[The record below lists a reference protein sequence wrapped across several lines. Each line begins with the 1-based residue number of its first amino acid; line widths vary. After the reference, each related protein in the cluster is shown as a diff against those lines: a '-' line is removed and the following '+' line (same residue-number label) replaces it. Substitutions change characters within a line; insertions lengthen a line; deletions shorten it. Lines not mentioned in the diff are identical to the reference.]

1 MHAINKRRGSRKII
15 PTPEVH
21 TIKEIM
27 PQVNISDFSAV
38 LFDLDGVIVDTEG
51 QYSLFWKQIGE
62 EYMPGMPD
70 FALAIKGRTLTQIYD
85 TYFPDTADRAT
96 ITERLNAFERQMDF
110 PYIAGAREFLEAL
123 QAQGVPTAIATS
135 SNCDKMAC
143 LYARHPEIKNLVTTV
158 LTAEDARRSKPAPDC
173 YLAAAK
179 RLGADISKCIV
190 FEDSPNGLAA
200 GRASGAFVI
209 GVSTSLAATEIEPL
223 CDMYI
228 EDFKIFI
235 EQI

>member
-1 MHAINKRRGSRKII
+1 MI
-15 PTPEVH
+15 PTPQIHE
-21 TIKEIM
+21 IKKIM

-85 TYFPDTADRAT
+85 TYFPDAADRAA

-123 QAQGVPTAIATS
+123 QAQGVPTAIVTS

-143 LYARHPEIKNLVTTV
+143 LYARHPEIKNLVTAV

-173 YLAAAK
+173 YLAAAE

-209 GVSTSLAATEIEPL
+209 GVSTSLAAAEIEPL
-223 CDMYI
+223 CDAYI

>member
-1 MHAINKRRGSRKII
+1 MI
-15 PTPEVH
+15 PTPQIHE
-21 TIKEIM
+21 IKKIM

-38 LFDLDGVIVDTEG
+38 LFDLDGVIIDTEG

-85 TYFPDTADRAT
+85 TYFPDAADRAA

-123 QAQGVPTAIATS
+123 QTQGVPTAIATS

-143 LYARHPEIKNLVTTV
+143 LYARHPEIKNLVTAV

-173 YLAAAK
+173 YLAAAE
-179 RLGADISKCIV
+179 RLGADISNCIV
-190 FEDSPNGLAA
+190 FEDSPSGLAA

-209 GVSTSLAATEIEPL
+209 GVCTSLAATEIEPL
-223 CDMYI
+223 CDAYI
-228 EDFKIFI
+228 EDFKDFI

>member
-1 MHAINKRRGSRKII
+1 MI
-15 PTPEVH
+15 PAPEIYK
-21 TIKEIM
+21 IKEIM

-85 TYFPDTADRAT
+85 TYFPDAADRAA

-173 YLAAAK
+173 YLAAAE
-179 RLGADISKCIV
+179 RLGADISNCIV

-209 GVSTSLAATEIEPL
+209 GVCTSLAAPEIEPL
-223 CDMYI
+223 CDAYI

>member
-1 MHAINKRRGSRKII
+1 MI
-15 PTPEVH
+15 PTPQIHE
-21 TIKEIM
+21 IKKIM

-62 EYMPGMPD
+62 EYMPGMPG

-85 TYFPDTADRAT
+85 TYFPDAADRAA

-123 QAQGVPTAIATS
+123 QAQSVPTAIATS

-143 LYARHPEIKNLVTTV
+143 LYACHPEIKNLVTAV

-173 YLAAAK
+173 YLAAAE

-209 GVSTSLAATEIEPL
+209 GVSTSLAAAEIEPL

>member
-1 MHAINKRRGSRKII
+1 MI
-15 PTPEVH
+15 PAPEIH
-21 TIKEIM
+21 IIKEIM

-85 TYFPDTADRAT
+85 TYFPDAADRAA

-143 LYARHPEIKNLVTTV
+143 LYARHPEIKNLVTAV

-173 YLAAAK
+173 YLAAAE
-179 RLGADISKCIV
+179 RLGADISSCIV

-209 GVSTSLAATEIEPL
+209 GVSTSLAAAEIEPL

-228 EDFKIFI
+228 EDFKDFI

>member
-1 MHAINKRRGSRKII
+1 MI
-15 PTPEVH
+15 PAPEIH
-21 TIKEIM
+21 KIKEIM

-85 TYFPDTADRAT
+85 TYFPDAADRAA

-173 YLAAAK
+173 YLAAAE

-209 GVSTSLAATEIEPL
+209 GVCTSLAATEIEPL

>member
-1 MHAINKRRGSRKII
+1 MI
-15 PTPEVH
+15 PTPQIHE
-21 TIKEIM
+21 IKKIM

-85 TYFPDTADRAT
+85 TYFPDAADRAA

-143 LYARHPEIKNLVTTV
+143 LYARHPEIKNLVTAV

-173 YLAAAK
+173 YLAAAE
-179 RLGADISKCIV
+179 RLGADISNCIV

-209 GVSTSLAATEIEPL
+209 GVCTSLAAAEIEPL

-228 EDFKIFI
+228 EDFKDFI
-235 EQI
+235 E

>member
-1 MHAINKRRGSRKII
+1 MI
-15 PTPEVH
+15 PTPQIHE
-21 TIKEIM
+21 IKKIM

-85 TYFPDTADRAT
+85 TYFPDAADRAA

-123 QAQGVPTAIATS
+123 QAQGVPTAIVTS

-173 YLAAAK
+173 YLAAAE

-209 GVSTSLAATEIEPL
+209 GVCTSLAATEIEPL
-223 CDMYI
+223 CDAYI
-228 EDFKIFI
+228 EDFKERFSK
-235 EQI
+235 QVNK

>member
-1 MHAINKRRGSRKII
+1 MI
-15 PTPEVH
+15 PTPQIHE
-21 TIKEIM
+21 IKEIM

-70 FALAIKGRTLTQIYD
+70 FALAIKGRTLTQIYE
-85 TYFPDTADRAT
+85 TYFPDAADRAA

-143 LYARHPEIKNLVTTV
+143 LYARHPEIKNLVTAV

-173 YLAAAK
+173 YLAAAEC
-179 RLGADISKCIV
+179 LGADISKCIV
-190 FEDSPNGLAA
+190 FEDSPSGLAA

-209 GVSTSLAATEIEPL
+209 GVCTSLAATEIEPL
-223 CDMYI
+223 CDAYI
-228 EDFKIFI
+228 EDFKEFI

>member
-1 MHAINKRRGSRKII
+1 MI
-15 PTPEVH
+15 PTPQIHE
-21 TIKEIM
+21 IKKIM

-85 TYFPDTADRAT
+85 TYFPDAADRAA

-143 LYARHPEIKNLVTTV
+143 LYARHPEIKNLVTAV

-173 YLAAAK
+173 YLAAAE
-179 RLGADISKCIV
+179 RLGADISNCIV

-209 GVSTSLAATEIEPL
+209 GVCTSLAATEIEPL
-223 CDMYI
+223 CDAYI

>member
-1 MHAINKRRGSRKII
+1 MI
-15 PTPEVH
+15 PTPQIHE
-21 TIKEIM
+21 IKKIM

-85 TYFPDTADRAT
+85 TYFPDAADRAA

-123 QAQGVPTAIATS
+123 QAKGVPTAIVTS

-143 LYARHPEIKNLVTTV
+143 LYARHPEIKNLVTAV

-173 YLAAAK
+173 YLAAAE

-209 GVSTSLAATEIEPL
+209 GVCTSLAATEIEPL

-228 EDFKIFI
+228 EDFKDFI

>member
-1 MHAINKRRGSRKII
+1 MI
-15 PTPEVH
+15 PAPEIH
-21 TIKEIM
+21 KIKEIM
-27 PQVNISDFSAV
+27 SQVNISDFSAV

-85 TYFPDTADRAT
+85 TYFPDAADRAA

-143 LYARHPEIKNLVTTV
+143 LYARHPEIKNLVTAV

-173 YLAAAK
+173 YLAAAE

-209 GVSTSLAATEIEPL
+209 GVCTSLAATEIEPL
-223 CDMYI
+223 CDAYI
-228 EDFKIFI
+228 EDFKEFI

>member
-1 MHAINKRRGSRKII
+1 MI
-15 PTPEVH
+15 PTPQIHE
-21 TIKEIM
+21 IKKIM

-85 TYFPDTADRAT
+85 TYFPDAADRAA

-123 QAQGVPTAIATS
+123 QAQGVPTAIVTS

-143 LYARHPEIKNLVTTV
+143 LYARHPEIKNLVTAV

-173 YLAAAK
+173 YLAAAE

-209 GVSTSLAATEIEPL
+209 GVCTSLAATEIEPL

-228 EDFKIFI
+228 EDFKERFSK
-235 EQI
+235 QVNK

>member
-1 MHAINKRRGSRKII
+1 MI
-15 PTPEVH
+15 PTPQIHE
-21 TIKEIM
+21 IKKIM

-85 TYFPDTADRAT
+85 TYFPDAADRAA

-110 PYIAGAREFLEAL
+110 PYIVGAREFLEAL
-123 QAQGVPTAIATS
+123 QTQGVPTAIATS

-143 LYARHPEIKNLVTTV
+143 LYARHPEIKNLVTAV

-173 YLAAAK
+173 YLAAAE

-209 GVSTSLAATEIEPL
+209 GVSTSLAAAEIEPL
-223 CDMYI
+223 CDAYI
-228 EDFKIFI
+228 DDFKIFI

>member
-1 MHAINKRRGSRKII
+1 MI
-15 PTPEVH
+15 PTPQIHE
-21 TIKEIM
+21 IKKIM
-27 PQVNISDFSAV
+27 PQVNISDFSAA

-85 TYFPDTADRAT
+85 TYFPDAADRAA

-123 QAQGVPTAIATS
+123 QAQGVPTAIVTS

-173 YLAAAK
+173 YLAAAE
-179 RLGADISKCIV
+179 RLGADISNCIV

-209 GVSTSLAATEIEPL
+209 GVCTSLAATEIEPL
-223 CDMYI
+223 CDAYI
-228 EDFKIFI
+228 EDFKDFI

>member
-1 MHAINKRRGSRKII
+1 MI
-15 PTPEVH
+15 PTPQIHE
-21 TIKEIM
+21 IKKIM

-85 TYFPDTADRAT
+85 TYFPDAADRAA

-143 LYARHPEIKNLVTTV
+143 LYARHPEIKNLVTAV

-173 YLAAAK
+173 YLAAAE
-179 RLGADISKCIV
+179 RLGADISNCIV

-209 GVSTSLAATEIEPL
+209 GVCTSLAATEIEPL
-223 CDMYI
+223 CDAYI
-228 EDFKIFI
+228 EDFKEFI
-235 EQI
+235 

>member
-1 MHAINKRRGSRKII
+1 MI
-15 PTPEVH
+15 PTPQIHE
-21 TIKEIM
+21 IKEIM

-70 FALAIKGRTLTQIYD
+70 FALAIKGRTLTQIYE
-85 TYFPDTADRAT
+85 TYFPDAADRAA

-143 LYARHPEIKNLVTTV
+143 LYARHPEIKNLVTAV

-173 YLAAAK
+173 YLAAAEC
-179 RLGADISKCIV
+179 LGADISKCIV
-190 FEDSPNGLAA
+190 FEDSPSGLAA

-209 GVSTSLAATEIEPL
+209 GVSTSLAAAEIEPL
-223 CDMYI
+223 CDAYI
-228 EDFKIFI
+228 EDFKEFI

>member
-1 MHAINKRRGSRKII
+1 MI
-15 PTPEVH
+15 PTPQIHE
-21 TIKEIM
+21 IKKIM

-85 TYFPDTADRAT
+85 TYFPDAADRAA

-123 QAQGVPTAIATS
+123 QAQGVPTAIVTS

-143 LYARHPEIKNLVTTV
+143 LYARHPEIKNLVTAV

-173 YLAAAK
+173 YLAAAE
-179 RLGADISKCIV
+179 RLGADISNCIV

-209 GVSTSLAATEIEPL
+209 GVSTSLASAEIEPL

-228 EDFKIFI
+228 EDFKERFSK
-235 EQI
+235 QVNK

>member
-1 MHAINKRRGSRKII
+1 MI
-15 PTPEVH
+15 PAPQIHE
-21 TIKEIM
+21 IKKIM

-85 TYFPDTADRAT
+85 TYFPDAADRAA

-143 LYARHPEIKNLVTTV
+143 LYARHPEIKNLVTAV

-173 YLAAAK
+173 YLAAAE

-209 GVSTSLAATEIEPL
+209 GVCNSLAAAEIEPL
-223 CDMYI
+223 CDAYI
-228 EDFKIFI
+228 EDFKERFSK
-235 EQI
+235 QVNK

>member
-1 MHAINKRRGSRKII
+1 MI
-15 PTPEVH
+15 PTPQIHE
-21 TIKEIM
+21 IKKIM

-85 TYFPDTADRAT
+85 TYFPDAADRAA

-123 QAQGVPTAIATS
+123 QAQGVPTAIVTS

-143 LYARHPEIKNLVTTV
+143 LYARHPEIKNLVTAV

-173 YLAAAK
+173 YLAAAE

-209 GVSTSLAATEIEPL
+209 GVCTSLAATEIEPL
-223 CDMYI
+223 CDAYI
-228 EDFKIFI
+228 EDFKEFI

>member
-1 MHAINKRRGSRKII
+1 MI
-15 PTPEVH
+15 PTPQIHE
-21 TIKEIM
+21 IKKIM

-85 TYFPDTADRAT
+85 TYFPDAADRAA

-143 LYARHPEIKNLVTTV
+143 LYARHPEIKNLVTAV

-173 YLAAAK
+173 YLAAAE

-209 GVSTSLAATEIEPL
+209 GVCTSLAAAEIEPL
-223 CDMYI
+223 CDAYI

>member
-1 MHAINKRRGSRKII
+1 MI
-15 PTPEVH
+15 PAPQIHE
-21 TIKEIM
+21 IKKIM

-85 TYFPDTADRAT
+85 TYFPDAADRAA

-123 QAQGVPTAIATS
+123 QAQGVPTAIVTS

-143 LYARHPEIKNLVTTV
+143 LYARHPEIKNLVTAV

-173 YLAAAK
+173 YLAAAE
-179 RLGADISKCIV
+179 RLGADISNCIV

-209 GVSTSLAATEIEPL
+209 GVSTSLAAAEIEPL
-223 CDMYI
+223 CDAYV

>member
-1 MHAINKRRGSRKII
+1 MI
-15 PTPEVH
+15 PAPQIHE
-21 TIKEIM
+21 IKEIM

-85 TYFPDTADRAT
+85 TYFPDAADRAA
-96 ITERLNAFERQMDF
+96 ITERLNAFERQMDY

-123 QAQGVPTAIATS
+123 QAQGVPTAIVTS

-143 LYARHPEIKNLVTTV
+143 LYARHPEIKNLVTAV

-173 YLAAAK
+173 YLAAAE
-179 RLGADISKCIV
+179 RLGADISNCIV

-209 GVSTSLAATEIEPL
+209 GVCTSLAATEIEPL
-223 CDMYI
+223 CDAYI
-228 EDFKIFI
+228 EDFKEFI
-235 EQI
+235 

>member
-1 MHAINKRRGSRKII
+1 MI
-15 PTPEVH
+15 PTPQIHE
-21 TIKEIM
+21 IKKIM

-85 TYFPDTADRAT
+85 TYFPDAADRAA

-123 QAQGVPTAIATS
+123 QAQGVPTAIVTS

-143 LYARHPEIKNLVTTV
+143 LYARQPEIKNLVTAV

-173 YLAAAK
+173 YLAAAE

-228 EDFKIFI
+228 EDFKDFI

>member
-1 MHAINKRRGSRKII
+1 MKSKKII
-15 PTPEVH
+15 
-21 TIKEIM
+21 

-85 TYFPDTADRAT
+85 TYFPDAADRAA

-110 PYIAGAREFLEAL
+110 PYIVGAREFLEAL
-123 QAQGVPTAIATS
+123 QTQGVPTAIATS

-173 YLAAAK
+173 YLAAAE

-209 GVSTSLAATEIEPL
+209 GVCTSLAAAEIEPL

-228 EDFKIFI
+228 EDFKEFI

>member
-1 MHAINKRRGSRKII
+1 MI
-15 PTPEVH
+15 PTPQIHE
-21 TIKEIM
+21 IKEIM

-85 TYFPDTADRAT
+85 TYFPDAADRAA

-123 QAQGVPTAIATS
+123 QAQGVPTAIVTS

-173 YLAAAK
+173 YLAAAE
-179 RLGADISKCIV
+179 RLGADISNCIV
-190 FEDSPNGLAA
+190 FEDSPSGLAA

-209 GVSTSLAATEIEPL
+209 GVSTSLAAAEIEPL
-223 CDMYI
+223 CDAYI
-228 EDFKIFI
+228 EDFKEFI

>member
-1 MHAINKRRGSRKII
+1 MI
-15 PTPEVH
+15 PTPQIHE
-21 TIKEIM
+21 IKKIM

-85 TYFPDTADRAT
+85 TYFPDAADRAA

-123 QAQGVPTAIATS
+123 QAQGVPP
-135 SNCDKMAC
+135 
-143 LYARHPEIKNLVTTV
+143 ARL
-158 LTAEDARRSKPAPDC
+158 
-173 YLAAAK
+173 
-179 RLGADISKCIV
+179 
-190 FEDSPNGLAA
+190 
-200 GRASGAFVI
+200 
-209 GVSTSLAATEIEPL
+209 
-223 CDMYI
+223 
-228 EDFKIFI
+228 
-235 EQI
+235 

>member
-1 MHAINKRRGSRKII
+1 
-15 PTPEVH
+15 
-21 TIKEIM
+21 M
-27 PQVNISDFSAV
+27 PQVDISDFSAV

-62 EYMPGMPD
+62 EYMPGVPD

-85 TYFPDTADRAT
+85 TYFPDAADRAA

-123 QAQGVPTAIATS
+123 QAQGVPTAIVTS

-143 LYARHPEIKNLVTTV
+143 LYARHPEIKNLVTAV

-173 YLAAAK
+173 YLAAAE

-190 FEDSPNGLAA
+190 FEDSPSGLAA

-209 GVSTSLAATEIEPL
+209 GVSTSLAAAEIEPL

-228 EDFKIFI
+228 EDFSIFSK
-235 EQI
+235 QINE

>member
-1 MHAINKRRGSRKII
+1 MI
-15 PTPEVH
+15 PAPEIH
-21 TIKEIM
+21 EIKKIM

-85 TYFPDTADRAT
+85 TYFPDAADRAA

-123 QAQGVPTAIATS
+123 QAQGVPTAIVTS

-143 LYARHPEIKNLVTTV
+143 LYARHPEIKNLVTAV

-173 YLAAAK
+173 YLAAAE

-209 GVSTSLAATEIEPL
+209 GVCTSLAATEIEPL
-223 CDMYI
+223 CDAYI
-228 EDFKIFI
+228 EDFKDFI

>member
-1 MHAINKRRGSRKII
+1 MI
-15 PTPEVH
+15 PTPQIHE
-21 TIKEIM
+21 IKKLM
-27 PQVNISDFSAV
+27 PQINISDFSAV

-85 TYFPDTADRAT
+85 TYFPDAADRAA

-123 QAQGVPTAIATS
+123 QAQGVPTAIVTS

-143 LYARHPEIKNLVTTV
+143 LYARHPEIKNLVTAV

-173 YLAAAK
+173 YLAAAE
-179 RLGADISKCIV
+179 RLGADISNCIV

-209 GVSTSLAATEIEPL
+209 GVSTSLAAAEIEPL

-228 EDFKIFI
+228 EDFKEFI

>member
-1 MHAINKRRGSRKII
+1 MI
-15 PTPEVH
+15 PTPEIH
-21 TIKEIM
+21 KIKEIM

-85 TYFPDTADRAT
+85 TYFPDAADRAA

-123 QAQGVPTAIATS
+123 QAQGVPTAIVTS

-143 LYARHPEIKNLVTTV
+143 LYARHPEIKNLVTAV

-173 YLAAAK
+173 YLAAAE

-209 GVSTSLAATEIEPL
+209 GVCTSLAATEIEPL
-223 CDMYI
+223 CDAYI
-228 EDFKIFI
+228 EDFKERFSK
-235 EQI
+235 QVNK

>member
-1 MHAINKRRGSRKII
+1 
-15 PTPEVH
+15 
-21 TIKEIM
+21 M

-85 TYFPDTADRAT
+85 TYFPDAADRAAL
-96 ITERLNAFERQMDF
+96 TERLNAFERQMDF

-123 QAQGVPTAIATS
+123 QAQGVPTAIVTS

-143 LYARHPEIKNLVTTV
+143 LYARHPEIKNLVTAV

-173 YLAAAK
+173 YLAAAE

-190 FEDSPNGLAA
+190 FEDSPSGLAA

-209 GVSTSLAATEIEPL
+209 GVCTSLAATEIEPL

-228 EDFKIFI
+228 EDFSTFSK
-235 EQI
+235 QINE

>member
-1 MHAINKRRGSRKII
+1 MKSK
-15 PTPEVH
+15 
-21 TIKEIM
+21 KIM

-85 TYFPDTADRAT
+85 TYFPDAADRAA
-96 ITERLNAFERQMDF
+96 ITERLNAFERQMDY

-143 LYARHPEIKNLVTTV
+143 LYARHPEIKNLVTAV

-173 YLAAAK
+173 YLAAAE
-179 RLGADISKCIV
+179 RLGADISSCIV

-209 GVSTSLAATEIEPL
+209 GVCTSLAATEIEPL
-223 CDMYI
+223 CDAYI
-228 EDFKIFI
+228 DDFKIFI

>member
-1 MHAINKRRGSRKII
+1 MQLIQ
-15 PTPEVH
+15 PTH
-21 TIKEIM
+21 KLKLM
-27 PQVNISDFSAV
+27 PQINISDFSAV

-85 TYFPDTADRAT
+85 TYFPDAADRAA

-143 LYARHPEIKNLVTTV
+143 LYARHPEIKNLVTAV

-173 YLAAAK
+173 YLAAAE

-209 GVSTSLAATEIEPL
+209 GVCTSLAAAEIEPL
-223 CDMYI
+223 CDAYI
-228 EDFKIFI
+228 EDFKERFSK
-235 EQI
+235 QVNK

>member
-1 MHAINKRRGSRKII
+1 MI
-15 PTPEVH
+15 PTPQIHE
-21 TIKEIM
+21 IKKIM

-85 TYFPDTADRAT
+85 TYFPDAADRAA

-123 QAQGVPTAIATS
+123 QAQGVPTAIVTS

-143 LYARHPEIKNLVTTV
+143 LYARHPEIKNLVTAV
-158 LTAEDARRSKPAPDC
+158 LTAEDAQRSKPAPDC
-173 YLAAAK
+173 YLAAAE

-209 GVSTSLAATEIEPL
+209 GVCTSLAATEIEPL
-223 CDMYI
+223 CDAYI
-228 EDFKIFI
+228 EDFKERFSK
-235 EQI
+235 QVNK

>member
-1 MHAINKRRGSRKII
+1 MI
-15 PTPEVH
+15 PTPQIHE
-21 TIKEIM
+21 IKKIM

-85 TYFPDTADRAT
+85 TYFPDAADRAA

-173 YLAAAK
+173 YLAAAE

-190 FEDSPNGLAA
+190 FEDSPSGLAA

-209 GVSTSLAATEIEPL
+209 GVCTSLAATEIEPL
-223 CDMYI
+223 CDAYI
-228 EDFKIFI
+228 EDFKEFI
-235 EQI
+235 

>member
-1 MHAINKRRGSRKII
+1 MI
-15 PTPEVH
+15 PTPEIH
-21 TIKEIM
+21 KIKEIM

-85 TYFPDTADRAT
+85 TYFPDAADRAA

-123 QAQGVPTAIATS
+123 QAQGVPTAIVTS

-143 LYARHPEIKNLVTTV
+143 LYARHPEIKNLVTAV

-173 YLAAAK
+173 YLAAAE
-179 RLGADISKCIV
+179 RLGADISNCIV

-209 GVSTSLAATEIEPL
+209 GVCTSLAATEIEPL
-223 CDMYI
+223 CDAYI
-228 EDFKIFI
+228 EDFKERFSK
-235 EQI
+235 QVNK

>member
-1 MHAINKRRGSRKII
+1 MI
-15 PTPEVH
+15 PAPEIH
-21 TIKEIM
+21 KIKEIM

-85 TYFPDTADRAT
+85 TYFPDAADRAA

-123 QAQGVPTAIATS
+123 QAQGVPTAIVTS

-173 YLAAAK
+173 YLAAAE

-209 GVSTSLAATEIEPL
+209 GVCTSLAATEIEPL
-223 CDMYI
+223 CDAYI
-228 EDFKIFI
+228 EDFKDFI